1 MVMVHGPG
9 GKSAMGGAEGDS
21 CEQPVHAVALDG
33 FWIDRTEVTNAQSAA
48 FLNQAGNG
56 PL

>member
-1 MVMVHGPG
+1 MVHGPG